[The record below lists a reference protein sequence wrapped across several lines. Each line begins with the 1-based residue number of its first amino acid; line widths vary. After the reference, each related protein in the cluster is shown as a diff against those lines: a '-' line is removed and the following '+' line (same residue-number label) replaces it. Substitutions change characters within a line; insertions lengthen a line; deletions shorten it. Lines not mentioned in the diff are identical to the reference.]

1 MMKAIF
7 VLSVVGVG
15 LKREH
20 INLEAKKKIENAE
33 YIFGSGRAI
42 DIAKEYIS
50 CEFEVIKSFGSDVY
64 RDIERKAEKDEVVVL
79 STGDPMVA
87 GLGRFFGNAEIIPGI
102 SSVQV
107 ALAKLKI
114 DLCDVIVVNAH
125 SKEIDGDFK
134 KRGLLILAKK
144 GVDLNFPHVKEAV
157 VLENL
162 CMSNEKIYKI
172 QTKSFETKSDYT
184 ILFLR

>member
-1 MMKAIF
+1 MRAIF

-33 YIFGSGRAI
+33 YIFGSRRAI
-42 DIAKEYIS
+42 DIAKDFIS
-50 CEFEVIKSFGSDVY
+50 CEFEVIKSFSGDVY
-64 RDIERKAEKDEVVVL
+64 RDIERQAEKDEVVVL
-79 STGDPMVA
+79 STGDPMIA
-87 GLGRFFGNAEIIPGI
+87 GLGRFFRDAEIIPGI

-125 SKEIDGDFK
+125 SREIDGDFK
-134 KRGLLILAKK
+134 KRGLLILSKK
-144 GVDLNFPHVKEAV
+144 GVNLNFPNVREAV
-157 VLENL
+157 VLEDL
-162 CMSNEKIYKI
+162 CMSDEKIYEI
-172 QTKSFETKSDYT
+172 RTESFETKSDYT